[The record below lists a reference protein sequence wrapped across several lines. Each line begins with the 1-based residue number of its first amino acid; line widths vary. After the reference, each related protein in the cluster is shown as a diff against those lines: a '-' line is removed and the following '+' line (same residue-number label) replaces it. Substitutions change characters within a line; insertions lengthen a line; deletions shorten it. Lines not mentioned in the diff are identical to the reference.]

1 MPRLCGFLPLAQRA
15 TALNSEQR
23 NELRH
28 RLAELPAKER
38 REITRHA
45 TERRAQVQK
54 DKRNPR
60 ARWDVEQWTLHLLQ
74 ESSAPPASVGV
85 VVNVARERCRVRIEG
100 QDHECTLSR
109 EVAERQQT
117 ALAPGDEVV
126 LEPYGEGYRV
136 REVRERRTVLTR
148 LDPINRNRERAIVAN
163 VDVVVVVVSVVA
175 PPLHPRL
182 IDRYLSAILRGGARA
197 MVVVNKTDLHESE
210 AELRKDLAKLDP
222 FVEIGIPVFAVSTAT
237 EVGIERVREALEGV
251 TCAVV
256 GHSGVGKSSLLA
268 ALVPSSRAEAG
279 AVNAQTGKGRHTTT
293 SSELVEADGL
303 RIIDTPGVREFSV
316 EFRSAAEVGEA
327 FPDLVVGRCRFGDC
341 LHREE
346 PGCVVRE
353 AVREGRVPR
362 ARYAMYRRLLAEVA
376 GEPGDEPPD
385 EREPSF
391 TCEHCGAEVPRLGGG
406 TRHRNH
412 CPRCLCSR
420 HLDVVPGD
428 RNAACGGVMEPV
440 AVWVRRGG
448 EWALVHR
455 CRACGHLSSNRI
467 AADDNEAL
475 LLSMAVRPLSSPPFP
490 LDRVGGVALG
500 L

>member
-1 MPRLCGFLPLAQRA
+1 MAD
-15 TALNSEQR
+15 
-23 NELRH
+23 
-28 RLAELPAKER
+28 LPAKER
-38 REITRHA
+38 KEIGRLA
-45 TERRAQVQK
+45 TERRAQAQK
-54 DKRNPR
+54 DKRSPR

-74 ESSAPPASVGV
+74 EFAAPPATVGTV
-85 VVNVARERCRVRIEG
+85 INVARERCRVRIDG
-100 QDHECTLSR
+100 QDHECTLAR

-126 LEPYGEGYRV
+126 LERYGEGMRV

-148 LDPINRNRERAIVAN
+148 QDPINRNRERAIVAN
-163 VDVVVVVVSVVA
+163 VDVVIVVVSVVA

-197 MVVVNKTDLHESE
+197 MVVVNKTDLHETE
-210 AELRKDLAKLDP
+210 EGLQRDLAKLDP
-222 FVEIGIPVFAVSTAT
+222 YVEIGIPVYPVSTST
-237 EVGIERVREALEGV
+237 GQGIERVREALEGV
-251 TCAVV
+251 TCAFV

-268 ALVPSSRAEAG
+268 ALVPSSGAEVG
-279 AVNAQTGKGRHTTT
+279 SVSGHTGKGRHTTT
-293 SSELVEADGL
+293 SSELVEADGM
-303 RIIDTPGVREFSV
+303 RIIDTPGVREFFV
-316 EFRSAAEVGEA
+316 EFRTPADVAEA
-327 FPDLVVGRCRFGDC
+327 FPDLIVGRCRFGDC

-362 ARYAMYRRLLAEVA
+362 ARYGMYRRLLAELV
-376 GEPGDEPPD
+376 GDEGDEPPD
-385 EREPSF
+385 ERQPSF
-391 TCEHCGAEVPRLGGG
+391 TCEHCGAEVPRVGAG
-406 TRHRNH
+406 TKHRNH

-428 RNAACGGVMEPV
+428 RSAACGGVMEPV

-455 CRACGHLSSNRI
+455 CRTCGHLSSNRI

-475 LLSMAVRPLSSPPFP
+475 LLSLAVRPLSQPPFP
-490 LDRVGGVALG
+490 LERLAVGG
-500 L
+500 